1 VNALLT
7 ESAIDKARSQSVSGI
22 GVDESLQ
29 FNSKWSK
36 GLNKSFSCC
45 TSRYHP
51 PSAREWLNTAIFPTS
66 HNYEVSATPC
76 TESETAHAPS
86 SGVAETLLH
95 EPAGSESSYGD
106 LMMVVAAG
114 DRARFS

>member
-1 VNALLT
+1 LT
-7 ESAIDKARSQSVSGI
+7 PSVSALHQSTV
-22 GVDESLQ
+22 GVVSIAG
-29 FNSKWSK
+29 K
-36 GLNKSFSCC
+36 
-45 TSRYHP
+45 
-51 PSAREWLNTAIFPTS
+51 WLNRAILDTS

-95 EPAGSESSYGD
+95 EPAGRESSYGD